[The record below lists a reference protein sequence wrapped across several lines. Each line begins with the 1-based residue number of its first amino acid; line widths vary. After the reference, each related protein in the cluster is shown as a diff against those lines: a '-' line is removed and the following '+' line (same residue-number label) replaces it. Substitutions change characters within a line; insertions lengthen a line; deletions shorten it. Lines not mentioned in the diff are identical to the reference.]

1 MRSSQTTSARNDG
14 GRQGSWAGSSGSGPG
29 RRLAVRPQG
38 VEEARKRL
46 RPGRAAADRG
56 GVEDGPSRPSHQ
68 LSEAS
73 VSFHVAD
80 GRMTAAALA
89 GSGW

>member
-14 GRQGSWAGSSGSGPG
+14 GRQGSWAGSSGSVPAAGSPYG
-29 RRLAVRPQG
+29 HRALRR
-38 VEEARKRL
+38 ARKRL
-46 RPGRAAADRG
+46 RPGRAAAGRG